1 VNYDIGSKAM
11 IKLHGRQIPIEL
23 SDRGYVMLVAC
34 DYGGTYTEKRN
45 TAALKRMER
54 FADVVDS
61 KEIIEIWGKNK

>member
-34 DYGGTYTEKRN
+34 DYARGRTRK
-45 TAALKRMER
+45 
-54 FADVVDS
+54 
-61 KEIIEIWGKNK
+61 KETPQR